1 MDKPSLQ
8 SSLEAAQWSIPPLA
22 MDGKILQQS
31 RGTDGSSGGMT
42 FLFFKGTKSECECV
56 ILMNFQQFLLV
67 RQHSSFCASP
77 SFFFQDKSFQID
89 HT

>member
-1 MDKPSLQ
+1 M
-8 SSLEAAQWSIPPLA
+8 AVV
-22 MDGKILQQS
+22 
-31 RGTDGSSGGMT
+31 GGMT
-42 FLFFKGTKSECECV
+42 FLSFKGTKSECECV